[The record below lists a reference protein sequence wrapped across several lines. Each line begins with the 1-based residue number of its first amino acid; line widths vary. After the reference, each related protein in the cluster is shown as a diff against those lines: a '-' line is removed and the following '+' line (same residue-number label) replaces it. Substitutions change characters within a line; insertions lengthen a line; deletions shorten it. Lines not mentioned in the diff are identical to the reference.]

1 MKNKVDTFIQGKDNW
16 GFIVSN
22 TNEAIIID
30 PLDAEKNLGRLKDKK
45 LVGILLT
52 HYHNDHT
59 AGVEG
64 ILSKHSVPVW
74 GPAQNSQAPAFVSN
88 KIREDGSFSVG
99 SFNFKSTLLP
109 GHSLE
114 LASYFID
121 RKVFVGDLLFNL
133 GCGRV
138 VDGDHQTLF
147 DSLQKLKSFP
157 VDLEIFVGHDYREK
171 NLGFAQHLDPSYY
184 SALSLDDLEPTSS
197 LEMEL
202 WWNPFLRVE
211 TFSDWKQLRDLRD
224 NF

>member
-22 TNEAIIID
+22 TYEAIIID

-64 ILSKHSVPVW
+64 ILSKHKVPVW
-74 GPAQNSQAPAFVSN
+74 GPAQNSQAPAFVSE
-88 KIREDGSFSVG
+88 KIFDDGSFSLG
-99 SFNFKSTLLP
+99 SFHFKTTLLP

-121 RKVFVGDLLFNL
+121 RKIFVGDLLFNL

-171 NLGFAQHLDPSYY
+171 NLSFAQHLDPSYY
-184 SALSLDDLEPTSS
+184 SALSLDDLEATSS